1 MLPISVWNVIH
12 KNMGEVQHVYCEK
25 HGQQDLKLLCS
36 HLLASSHEP
45 IGFHE
50 YEPENMAWCN
60 ECEKALS
67 KTRTDEEQDQWSQD
81 CGYKIVCAVCWG
93 AVKESN
99 QIIKKS
105 MNLAE
110 LEQKY
115 NIQYPEI
122 YHQLAENNMLDWG
135 LSGSSWYYDTFPRLK
150 ENPPLLLFGFDIE
163 IWNDQ
168 ELVETS
174 IDEMADDEDYRNIH
188 SDYQFIPFAQ
198 NGAGDLYAFQF
209 DLQKDGEV
217 PVTLIPHDDEEAE
230 VLAGNFQDFIFRQLL
245 ESVAE
250 IDEGAIFYEEEE
262 EDLKQNLFNQ
272 LKTHEPYLTAKQ
284 IEILNSIYQRDIFEY
299 TYKIPNGG
307 SFETEGLVTFDEV
320 EEILNKEIA
329 SEHLN
334 RNFNYTESPKS

>member
-1 MLPISVWNVIH
+1 
-12 KNMGEVQHVYCEK
+12 
-25 HGQQDLKLLCS
+25 
-36 HLLASSHEP
+36 
-45 IGFHE
+45 
-50 YEPENMAWCN
+50 MAWGN
-60 ECEKALS
+60 ECEKKLS
-67 KTRTDEEQDQWSQD
+67 KTRTDEEQDQWSLD
-81 CGYKIVCAVCWG
+81 CDYKIVCAICWDNI
-93 AVKESN
+93 KESN
-99 QIIKKS
+99 QIIKKT

-115 NIQYPEI
+115 TIQYPEI
-122 YHQLAENNMLDWG
+122 YRRLAENNMLDWG
-135 LSGSSWYYDTFPRLK
+135 VSGSNWYYDTFPKLK

-174 IDEMADDEDYRNIH
+174 IDEMSDEEDYRNIH

-198 NGAGDLYAFQF
+198 NGAGDLYVFQF
-209 DLQKDGEV
+209 DLQKNGEV

-250 IDEGAIFYEEEE
+250 INEDSMFYEEEE

-272 LKTHEPYLTAKQ
+272 LKTHEAYLTARQ
-284 IEILNSIYQRDIFEY
+284 VEILNTIYQRDIFEY
-299 TYKIPNGG
+299 TYNVPNGG

-329 SEHLN
+329 SEYLN
-334 RNFNYTESPKS
+334 RSFNYTEFSES